1 MERKSG
7 RENNEAR
14 AWNLTFPQTDPFRW
28 VGMHS
33 STTTTAITAET
44 AFISVNGSEAGI
56 APS

>member
-33 STTTTAITAET
+33 STIMAPIFAET
-44 AFISVNGSEAGI
+44 ASIFVNGCEAGLV
-56 APS
+56 PS